1 MLNLCGNLIDAISIG
16 GLETCIQIPK
26 WKLAF
31 DIGRCPRSAVHRKT
45 ILFTHAHMDH
55 MGGVAFHAA
64 TRSLMHLRPPTY
76 VVGPECAEALGAF
89 LEAARHLD
97 RSDLPCTILPI
108 GPGGEHAL
116 GKNLIA
122 KPFRSVHVVPT
133 QGYGIWE
140 RRQKLKPEFRGLSGA
155 VIRDRKAAGEAITD
169 NVDVPLLVFT
179 GDTRPELLEREEV
192 VRKAQVL
199 IMECTFIDDRVSVEN
214 ARESGHVHLY
224 ELAERAELFEN
235 EAILLTHF
243 SARFK
248 AEEIEAALDKCLPAG
263 LRERVTA
270 LTSMH

>member
-16 GLETCIQIPK
+16 GVETCIQIPK

-31 DIGRCPRSAVHRKT
+31 DIGRCPRKAVFRPT

-64 TRSLMHLRPPTY
+64 TRGLMHMEPPTY
-76 VVGPECAEALGAF
+76 VVGPECQEPLEKF
-89 LEAARHLD
+89 LEAARQLD
-97 RSDLPCTILPI
+97 RSDLACTVLPV

-140 RRQKLKPEFRGLSGA
+140 RRQKLKPEFRELSGTE
-155 VIRDRKAAGEAITD
+155 IRDRKAAGETVTMD
-169 NVDVPLLVFT
+169 VDAPLLAFT
-179 GDTRPELLEREEV
+179 GDTRADVLEREEV
-192 VRKAQVL
+192 VRKAKVL
-199 IMECTFIDDRVSVEN
+199 IMECTLIDDRISVEN
-214 ARESGHVHLY
+214 ARETGHVHLY
-224 ELAERAELFEN
+224 ELAEKAELFEN
-235 EAILLTHF
+235 EQILLTHF

-248 AEEIEAALDKCLPAG
+248 AEEIEAALDKHLPPG

-270 LTSMH
+270 LTVNH